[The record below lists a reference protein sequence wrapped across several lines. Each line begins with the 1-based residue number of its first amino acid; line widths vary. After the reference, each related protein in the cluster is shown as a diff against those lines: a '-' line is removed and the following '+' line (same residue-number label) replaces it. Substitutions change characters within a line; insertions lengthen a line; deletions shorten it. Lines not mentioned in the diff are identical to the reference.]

1 MSKPGRIGVYKTD
14 PGSLQ
19 ALLFNF
25 DVNVHTLKPEHW
37 AWINENVGVG
47 GLVFRG
53 QAASVGTTQL
63 LIAGLASRTGN
74 NAFNWA
80 LAKRRAF
87 SVAAA
92 IGARNVRGLTPVI
105 QFGVGEEAARLAGL
119 KDGVEDEKWRGVM
132 LRFDAATKNIPPRPP
147 VPTFRP
153 PDFRIPRLTYAK
165 YILSEKP
172 GKAVLIGGPEDQRAE
187 KIFSAVSKGVKY
199 FVGAPPSD
207 QKVEY
212 VHYEHTVTK
221 ISIEIDEPKSD
232 DLYLVTTISFD
243 YEWGPQSKGQRHTIL
258 IEGTAM
264 HSCSDDQLYEW
275 LDNPVKAYLNHT
287 W

>member
-1 MSKPGRIGVYKTD
+1 MSGPGRIGVSTTD

-25 DVNVHTLKPEHW
+25 DVNVHMLKPEHW

-53 QAASVGTTQL
+53 QAAGGGTTQL
-63 LIAGLASRTGN
+63 LICGLASRTGS
-74 NAFNWA
+74 NALNWA
-80 LAKRRAF
+80 LAQNRAF

-92 IGARNVRGLTPVI
+92 IAARNVQDLKPVI

-132 LRFDAATKNIPPRPP
+132 VRFDSATKHIPPRPP

-153 PDFRIPRLTYAK
+153 PDFRLPRLTYAK
-165 YILSEKP
+165 YILSEEP
-172 GKAVLIGGPEDQRAE
+172 GKAIPMGGPEDQRAE
-187 KIFSAVSKGVKY
+187 RINRAVTKGVKY
-199 FVGAPPSD
+199 LVGAPPID
-207 QKVEY
+207 ERVEY
-212 VHYEHTVTK
+212 VNYEYTVTK
-221 ISIEIDEPKSD
+221 ITIEIDKPKSD
-232 DLYLVTTISFD
+232 DLYLITTISFD
-243 YEWGPQSKGQRHTIL
+243 FEWGRQGKGERHSIL
-258 IEGTAM
+258 IEGKAM

-275 LDNPVKAYLNHT
+275 LDNPVKAYL
-287 W
+287 WDKW